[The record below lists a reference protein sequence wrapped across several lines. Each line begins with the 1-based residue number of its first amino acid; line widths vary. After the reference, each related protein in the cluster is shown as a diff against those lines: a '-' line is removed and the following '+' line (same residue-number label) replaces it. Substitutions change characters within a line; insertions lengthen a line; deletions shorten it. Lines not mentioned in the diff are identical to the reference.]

1 MKEAYLNE
9 LKKHLRKLPRK
20 DYEDAIEYFKEYLDE
35 MSDDIT
41 KEELIKELGTP
52 KEAAREIIA
61 NVLDKKVNEDCHDN
75 KKRKSNTLW
84 IACLAILLSPI
95 TAPILFVLVV
105 VFFCIILVAAIILF
119 CIFIFGICGFYT
131 AGKLL
136 FHSAISIPYAFGNSL
151 FSAGIGLIVIGL
163 CILLC
168 ILCINIF
175 RYGKQLFIKT
185 AQKAARK

>member
-9 LKKHLRKLPRK
+9 LKKHLRKLPK
-20 DYEDAIEYFKEYLDE
+20 KEYEDAIEYFREYLDE

-61 NVLDKKVNEDCHDN
+61 NVLDKKVNEEHHD
-75 KKRKSNTLW
+75 KKRRSNTLW

-95 TAPILFVLVV
+95 TAPLLIVFIVLL
-105 VFFCIILVAAIILF
+105 FCIILVIAIALF
-119 CIFIFGICGFYT
+119 CIFLFGICGLFVG
-131 AGKLL
+131 GKLL
-136 FHSAISIPYAFGNSL
+136 FNSLLSIPYAFANSL
-151 FSAGIGLIVIGL
+151 VIAGIGLMGIGA

-168 ILCINIF
+168 ILSIYIF

-185 AQKAARK
+185 AQKVARK